1 MAGPPADR
9 RRASLPRLVAL
20 DAIVACLE
28 DRCPLD
34 RALERDR
41 RFDLLESRDRALVH
55 TVTTETCRR
64 LGQIDALIAACLERP
79 LPARA
84 RNVRAILRLG
94 IAQLLFLGFA
104 PHAAIDSS
112 VRLAH
117 ARAKG
122 MAPLV
127 NAVLRRLQRD
137 GRNLVASQDPPA
149 LNTPSWLYRSWL
161 DAWGDTTASAIAKA
175 NLDRP
180 ELDVTVVDDAEA
192 WATRLGGRI
201 LSTGSIRVPS
211 GGAVRD
217 LPGFEC
223 GRWWVQDTAASFP
236 ARLLGDIAGRRVLD
250 LCAAPGGKTAQLAL
264 AGARV
269 TAVDI
274 SGQRMERLQA
284 NMERLGCTIETR
296 IADAVTWRSP
306 TPFDAVLLDA
316 PCSGTGTIRRH
327 PDIPWIRNRADVRR
341 LACLQRQMIANALAN
356 LSRQGVLVY
365 AACSL
370 EPEEGEAHLRHLGH
384 GSRIDAIDH
393 DEVPGLA
400 EAVTEEGCLRIL
412 PTHLAH
418 EGGLDGFFVMRLRQ
432 SGEAGTSIV

>member
-9 RRASLPRLVAL
+9 RRAGLPRLVAL
-20 DAIVACLE
+20 DALVACLE
-28 DRCPLD
+28 DRISLD

-41 RFDLLESRDRALVH
+41 RFGLLEARDRALVH

-64 LGQIDALIAACLERP
+64 LGQIDALIAASLERP
-79 LPARA
+79 LSARA

-127 NAVLRRLQRD
+127 NAVLRRLQRE
-137 GRNLVASQDPPA
+137 GRTMIAGQDPSM
-149 LNTPSWLYRSWL
+149 LNTPSWLYRSWR
-161 DAWGDTTASAIAKA
+161 DAWGGATASAIARV
-175 NLDRP
+175 NLERP
-180 ELDVTVVDDAEA
+180 ELDVTVVDDAET
-192 WATRLGGRI
+192 WAARLGGRV

-211 GGAVRD
+211 AGVVRD
-217 LPGFEC
+217 LSGYEC

-236 ARLLGDIAGRRVLD
+236 ARLLGDISGRRVLD

-269 TAVDI
+269 TAVDV
-274 SGQRMERLQA
+274 SGKRMERLQG

-296 IADAVTWRSP
+296 IADAATWRSP

-327 PDIPWIRNRADVRR
+327 PDIPWTRNQTDVRR
-341 LACLQRQMIANALAN
+341 LASLQRRMIANALAN
-356 LSRQGVLVY
+356 LSGQGVLVY
-365 AACSL
+365 AACSIEL
-370 EPEEGEAHLRHLGH
+370 EEGEAHLNHLGH
-384 GSRIDAIDH
+384 GCCIDAIH
-393 DEVPGLA
+393 PDEVPGLE
-400 EAVTEEGCLRIL
+400 EAVTGEGCLRVL
-412 PTHLAH
+412 PTHLAR

>member
-9 RRASLPRLVAL
+9 RRAGLPRLVAL
-20 DAIVACLE
+20 DALVACIE
-28 DRCPLD
+28 DRISLD

-41 RFDLLESRDRALVH
+41 RFGLLDSRDRALVH

-64 LGQIDALIAACLERP
+64 LGQIDALIATGLERP

-84 RNVRAILRLG
+84 RNVRTILRLG
-94 IAQLLFLGFA
+94 TAQLLFLGFA

-117 ARAKG
+117 ARARG

-127 NAVLRRLQRD
+127 NAVLRRLQRE
-137 GRNLVASQDPPA
+137 GRNLIVGQDPPV
-149 LNTPSWLYRSWL
+149 LNTPPWLYRSWR
-161 DAWGDTTASAIAKA
+161 DAWGGATASAIAKV
-175 NLDRP
+175 NLGRP
-180 ELDVTVVDDAEA
+180 DLDVTVVDDAEA
-192 WATRLGGRI
+192 WAARLGGRV

-211 GGAVRD
+211 AGAVRD
-217 LPGFEC
+217 LPGYDC
-223 GRWWVQDTAASFP
+223 GRWWVQDTAASIP
-236 ARLLGDIAGRRVLD
+236 ARLLGEIAGRRVLD

-269 TAVDI
+269 TAVDV
-274 SGQRMERLQA
+274 SGKRMERLQA

-296 IADAVTWRSP
+296 IADAATWRSS

-327 PDIPWIRNRADVRR
+327 PDIPWTRNRTDVRR
-341 LACLQRQMIANALAN
+341 LASLQRRMIANALAN

-370 EPEEGEAHLRHLGH
+370 EQEEGEAHLGHLGY
-384 GSRIDAIDH
+384 GCYIDAIH
-393 DEVPGLA
+393 PDEVPGLR
-400 EAVTEEGCLRIL
+400 EAVTGEGCLRIL
-412 PTHLAH
+412 PTHLAR

>member
-9 RRASLPRLVAL
+9 RRAGLPRLVAL
-20 DAIVACLE
+20 DALVACLE
-28 DRCPLD
+28 NRCPLD
-34 RALERDR
+34 RVLERDR
-41 RFDLLESRDRALVH
+41 RFGLLESRDRALVH
-55 TVTTETCRR
+55 TVTAETCRR
-64 LGQIDALIAACLERP
+64 LGQIDALIAACLDRS

-94 IAQLLFLGFA
+94 ISQLLFLGFA

-117 ARAKG
+117 ARARG

-127 NAVLRRLQRD
+127 NAVLRRLQRE
-137 GRNLVASQDPPA
+137 GRNMLAGQDPLV
-149 LNTPSWLYRSWL
+149 LNTPSWLYRSWR
-161 DAWGDTTASAIAKA
+161 DTWGDATASAIARV
-175 NLDRP
+175 NLERP
-180 ELDVTVVDDAEA
+180 ELDITVVDDAEA
-192 WATRLGGRI
+192 WAARLEGRV

-211 GGAVRD
+211 AGVVRD
-217 LPGFEC
+217 LPGYEC
-223 GRWWVQDTAASFP
+223 GRWWVQDTAASIP
-236 ARLLGDIAGRRVLD
+236 ARLMGDIAGRRVLD

-269 TAVDI
+269 TAVDV

-296 IADAVTWRSP
+296 IADAATWRSS

-316 PCSGTGTIRRH
+316 PCSGTGTLRRH
-327 PDIPWIRNRADVRR
+327 PDIPWIRNRMDVRR
-341 LACLQRQMIANALAN
+341 LASLQRQMIANALAN

-384 GSRIDAIDH
+384 DCRIDAIDH

-400 EAVTEEGCLRIL
+400 EAVTAEGCLRIL
-412 PTHLAH
+412 PTHLAR